1 MEVDGCVQGYSFWT
15 FSDILEE
22 NYFPSM
28 PFHGGFGLLTLHGI
42 AKPAYRA
49 FQLLGHLGTEVLTVE
64 GWHETVDAWVVRKPN
79 GVTALLSNHA
89 LPRHS
94 LESQRVQVRLTDAP
108 PPRAV
113 RVDRIDSEHA
123 NAKGE
128 WQRMGEPEYLARVDV
143 ERLEEAS
150 LVIAQPWPWN
160 YTDGTIMLEIDLPPH
175 GVAAITVELG
185 ENDEARG
192 SVGIHSATIFSP

>member
-1 MEVDGCVQGYSFWT
+1 
-15 FSDILEE
+15 
-22 NYFPSM
+22 
-28 PFHGGFGLLTLHGI
+28 
-42 AKPAYRA
+42 
-49 FQLLGHLGTEVLTVE
+49 
-64 GWHETVDAWVVRKPN
+64 
-79 GVTALLSNHA
+79 
-89 LPRHS
+89 
-94 LESQRVQVRLTDAP
+94 
-108 PPRAV
+108 
-113 RVDRIDSEHA
+113 
-123 NAKGE
+123 
-128 WQRMGEPEYLARVDV
+128 MGEPEYLARVDV